1 VRRYLARILLIEIL
15 TLEWKSLFIVNN
27 AAAWLR
33 NAGQISIFCLA
44 ASNENERLKKGSSNL
59 NIKKGANEM
68 NSSAIRKKA
77 LACMVLFLTISF
89 PFMAAWAD
97 EPTAPAAPG
106 DQKPPEEA
114 AKPTATFSTD
124 ILSQY
129 IFRGVAQSEG
139 SAVFQPSF
147 TVIYAGF
154 SANIWGNWDVA
165 RNSNN
170 HLFMPLPAGQS
181 GNARWS
187 ETDFTVSYTKEVCKN
202 FSVLIGNV
210 YYGLQPPIS
219 NFDEDEIFGGV
230 SYNFP
235 WLTVAFTT
243 YGEVTH
249 SADVWFQLDLTKSI
263 PVDMLCKG
271 ATLDLGASFGY
282 LMLLQNDNTLNLA
295 GAMGTYSNF
304 HTCQLTADV
313 KFPINKYISISPKV
327 GLWLP
332 LTDAASDYLQ
342 ANSLDSQST
351 HFYGGINLT
360 ATF

>member
-1 VRRYLARILLIEIL
+1 MLGRFN
-15 TLEWKSLFIVNN
+15 K
-27 AAAWLR
+27 
-33 NAGQISIFCLA
+33 
-44 ASNENERLKKGSSNL
+44 NERIKEGSSNL

-97 EPTAPAAPG
+97 EPTAPA

-114 AKPTATFSTD
+114 AKPSATFSTD

-129 IFRGVAQSEG
+129 IFRGAAQSEG

-147 TVIYAGF
+147 TVAYAGF
-154 SANIWGNWDVA
+154 SANIWGNFDAA

-170 HLFMPLPAGQS
+170 LRFMPLPLGQA
-181 GNARWS
+181 GNAKWS

-202 FSVLIGNV
+202 FSVLIGNI
-210 YYGLQPPIS
+210 YYALQPPIS

-230 SYNFP
+230 SYAFP
-235 WLTVAFTT
+235 WFTVAFTT

-249 SADVWFQLDLTKSI
+249 TADVWMQLDLTKSI

-271 ATLDLGASFGY
+271 ATLDFGASFGY
-282 LMLLQNDNTLNLA
+282 LILLHDNNTLNLT
-295 GAMGTYSNF
+295 GATGTYSDF

-313 KFPINKYISISPKV
+313 KFPINKYISISPKI

-332 LTDAASDYLQ
+332 LTDAASNYLQ

>member
-1 VRRYLARILLIEIL
+1 MARILLFKIL
-15 TLEWKSLFIVNN
+15 TLECKSLFIVKNV
-27 AAAWLR
+27 AARLR
-33 NAGQISIFCLA
+33 NAGQVWIFGRA
-44 ASNENERLKKGSSNL
+44 ASNQNERLKKGSSNL

-77 LACMVLFLTISF
+77 LACMVLLLTISF

-97 EPTAPAAPG
+97 EPAAPAA
-106 DQKPPEEA
+106 PEEA
-114 AKPTATFSTD
+114 AKPSATFSTD

-129 IFRGVAQSEG
+129 IFRGAAQSQG
-139 SAVFQPSF
+139 GAVFQPAF
-147 TVIYAGF
+147 TVAYCGW
-154 SANIWGNWDVA
+154 SANIWGNWDIS

-170 HLFMPLPAGQS
+170 HFMPLPAGQA

-187 ETDFTVSYTKEVCKN
+187 ETDFTVAYTKELCKN
-202 FSVLIGNV
+202 FSVVIGNV

-219 NFDEDEIFGGV
+219 SFDEDEVYGGV

-249 SADVWFQLDLTKSI
+249 CADVWFQLDLTKSI
-263 PVDMLCKG
+263 PVDCLCKG
-271 ATLDLGASFGY
+271 ATVDLGASFGY
-282 LMLLQNDNTLNLA
+282 LDLLQNDNTLNLA
-295 GAMGTYSNF
+295 GATGTYSDF

-313 KFPINKYISISPKV
+313 KFPVGKYITIAPKV

-332 LTDAASDYLQ
+332 LTDAAANYLE
-342 ANSLDSQST
+342 ANSLDSQSI
-351 HFYGGINLT
+351 HAYGGINLT